1 MDDIYTYTTEDI
13 INQMPEFSILI
24 KSLWKDVYPNMHFSD
39 VTDGNR
45 CIYIIE
51 KALEG
56 YTIIKHFEVDNG
68 NMYICGYNNNKFS
81 DWHSI

>member
-24 KSLWKDVYPNMHFSD
+24 KALWRNTYPNMHFSD
-39 VTDGNR
+39 TTTDNR
-45 CIYIIE
+45 CVYTII
-51 KALEG
+51 KSLEG
-56 YTIIKHFEVDNG
+56 YTMIKHFEVDTG
-68 NMYICGYNNNKFS
+68 NMYICGYDNRFS